1 MKIKKISNFLEFIRI
16 EPRLEQ
22 VQDGFLY
29 HGHYFTNQQII
40 EIWKHQNIT
49 ITAKERFIK

>member
-1 MKIKKISNFLEFIRI
+1 MKIEDICKLLEFIRI

-29 HGHYFTNQQII
+29 HGHYFTNEQII
-40 EIWKHQNIT
+40 EIWKHQNIM